1 MKKKPIIARIFVI
14 LIVVFM
20 LAAIVYSSLYSLF
33 I

>member
-14 LIVVFM
+14 LIVVLM